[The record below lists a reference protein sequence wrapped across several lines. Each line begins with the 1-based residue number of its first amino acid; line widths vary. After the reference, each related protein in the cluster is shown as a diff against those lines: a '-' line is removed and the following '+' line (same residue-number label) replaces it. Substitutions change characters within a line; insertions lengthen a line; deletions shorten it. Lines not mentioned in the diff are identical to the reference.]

1 MAVTAF
7 GTNDPQAV
15 KLWSTV
21 TMREALKA
29 TMAKKLMGTN
39 KRSIIQRLTEL
50 EKSAGDTIKY
60 DLLMQMTG
68 AGVEGD
74 NRMRDNEEALVYYQ
88 DSVAI
93 DQLRNAHAFRR
104 MSQQRT
110 LHDMRVDAKGNLA
123 DWFAG
128 KFDDYMFRSLCGD
141 TTFSFAGNT
150 ATVPD
155 SDHFIVSGDV
165 TKTSAIATDETSLGN
180 NDQIQLAD
188 LDYAKE
194 AAKTLTPP
202 IRPAIIDGQEYFVV
216 ILHTYSVT
224 DIRLDVANS
233 AYTDWPTIQ
242 MYANKRGLQNPIF
255 TGALGV
261 YNGMILMESTRL
273 PAFDGAA
280 ASTVRRNL
288 FLGAQAG
295 VFAQGSAYDGIEK
308 ERMGKDNLMSWYE
321 QTDDFGNEKA
331 ISVGSIFGIK
341 SSLFNSKDYGKIVI
355 TSYAASH
362 NV

>member
-1 MAVTAF
+1 MAVTHF
-7 GTNDPQAV
+7 GTNDAQAV
-15 KLWSTV
+15 KLWSSL
-21 TMREALKA
+21 TMREALKP
-29 TMAKKLMGTN
+29 TMAKKLMGMGA
-39 KRSIIQRLTEL
+39 RAIIQELTDL
-50 EKSAGDTIKY
+50 KSNAGDQIKY

-68 AGVEGD
+68 NGVTGD
-74 NRMRDNEEALVYYQ
+74 NRMRDNEEPLVYYQ
-88 DSVAI
+88 DSVKI

-110 LHDMRVDAKGNLA
+110 LHDMRMDAKSNLA

-128 KFDDYMFRSLCGD
+128 KFDSYLFKYLCGD

-150 ATVPD
+150 PTAPD
-155 SDHFIVSGDV
+155 QDHTIISGDAA
-165 TKTSAIATDETSLGN
+165 SNATLTTAEASIGN
-180 NDQIQLAD
+180 NDQVSLAD
-188 LDYAKE
+188 FDYAKE
-194 AAKTLTPP
+194 SAKTLTPP
-202 IRPAIIDGQEYFVV
+202 IRPAQIEGGEYYVV
-216 ILHTYSVT
+216 ILHPYSVT

-242 MYANKRGLQNPIF
+242 MYANKRGLKNPIF

-261 YNGMILMESTRL
+261 YNNMILMESQYI
-273 PAFDGAA
+273 PSFAGAA
-280 ASTVRRNL
+280 AATVRRNL

-295 VFAQGSAYDGIEK
+295 VFARGSAYDGIEK
-308 ERMGKDNLMSWYE
+308 ERMGSDNLMSWYE

-341 SSLFNSKDYGKIVI
+341 DTVFNSKRYGII
-355 TSYAASH
+355 TISSYSASH

>member
-7 GTNDPQAV
+7 GTNDAQTV
-15 KLWSTV
+15 KLWSSL

-29 TMAKKLMGTN
+29 TMANKLMGTN
-39 KRSIIQRLTEL
+39 KRSVIQRLTEL

-68 AGVEGD
+68 AGVTGD

-88 DSVAI
+88 DSVMI

-110 LHDMRVDAKGNLA
+110 LHDMRMDAKSNLA

-128 KFDDYMFRSLCGD
+128 KFDSYMFRALCGD
-141 TTFSFAGNT
+141 TTFNFAGNT
-150 ATVPD
+150 GTAPD
-155 SDHFIVSGDV
+155 GDHYIVSGDV
-165 TKTSAIATDETSLGN
+165 SHSGTIATDEGSLGN

-188 LDYAKE
+188 LDFAKE
-194 AAKTLTPP
+194 SAKTLTPP
-202 IRPAIIDGQEYFVV
+202 IRPAMYDGGEYYIVV
-216 ILHTYSVT
+216 LHPYSAT

-233 AYTDWPTIQ
+233 AYIDWPTIQ
-242 MYANKRGLQNPIF
+242 MYANKRGLKNPIF

-261 YNGMILMESTRL
+261 YNGMILMESTYL

-280 ASTVRRNL
+280 SGTVRRNL

-295 VFAQGSAYDGIEK
+295 VFALGSAYDGIEK
-308 ERMGKDNLMSWYE
+308 ERVGKDNIMSWYE
-321 QTDDFGNEKA
+321 QTDDYGNEKG

-341 SSLFNSKDYGKIVI
+341 ATRFNSKDYGKIII

-362 NV
+362 AS

>member
-7 GTNDPQAV
+7 GTSDPQAI

-29 TMAKKLMGTN
+29 TMANKLMGSG
-39 KRSIIQRLTEL
+39 KRAIVQRLTEL
-50 EKSAGDTIKY
+50 EKSAGDTIKF

-68 AGVEGD
+68 AGVTGD
-74 NRMRDNEEALVYYQ
+74 NRMRDNEEKLVYYQ

-110 LHDMRVDAKGNLA
+110 LHDMRMDAKTNLA

-128 KFDDYMFRSLCGD
+128 TFDTYLFNYLCGN
-141 TTFSFAGNT
+141 TAFSFAGNT
-150 ATVPD
+150 PTAPD
-155 SDHFIVSGDV
+155 ADHYIVSGDV
-165 TKTSAIATDETSLGN
+165 ANSGTIATDEGSLGN

-202 IRPAIIDGQEYFVV
+202 IRPAMIEGGEYYV
-216 ILHTYSVT
+216 IVLHEYSVT

-242 MYANKRGLQNPIF
+242 MYANKRGLKNPIF

-261 YNGMILMESTRL
+261 YNGMILMSSTYL
-273 PAFDGAA
+273 PSFAGAA
-280 ASTVRRNL
+280 AGTVRRNL

-295 VFAQGSAYDGIEK
+295 VFAMGNAYDGIEK

-331 ISVGSIFGIK
+331 ISVGSIFGMK
-341 SSLFNSKDYGKIVI
+341 STLFNSKDYGKIVI
-355 TSYAASH
+355 SSYAASH

>member
-7 GTNDPQAV
+7 GTSDAQTI

-29 TMAKKLMGTN
+29 TMMNRLMGSG
-39 KRSIIQRLTEL
+39 KRAIIQRLTEL
-50 EKSAGDTIKY
+50 EKSAGDVIKY

-68 AGVEGD
+68 DGVTGD

-88 DSVAI
+88 DSVSI

-110 LHDMRVDAKGNLA
+110 LHDMRMDAKTNLA

-128 KFDDYMFRSLCGD
+128 KFDTYGFNYLCGN
-141 TTFSFAGNT
+141 TNFSFAGNT
-150 ATVPD
+150 PTDPD
-155 SDHFIVSGDV
+155 SAHYIVSGDV
-165 TKTSAIATDETSLGN
+165 AHSGTIDTDEGSLGN

-202 IRPAIIDGQEYFVV
+202 IRPAQFEGQDYFVV
-216 ILHTYSVT
+216 ILHPYSVT

-242 MYANKRGLQNPIF
+242 MYANKRGLKNPIF

-261 YNGMILMESTRL
+261 YNGMVLMESTYL
-273 PAFDGAA
+273 PVFKTA
-280 ASTVRRNL
+280 VRRNL
-288 FLGAQAG
+288 FLGAQSG
-295 VFAQGSAYDGIEK
+295 VFAMGSAYDSIEK

-331 ISVGSIFGIK
+331 ISVGSIFGMK
-341 SSLFNSKDYGKIVI
+341 STLFNSKDYGKLVI
-355 TSYAASH
+355 TSYSASH

>member
-7 GTNDPQAV
+7 GTNDAQTV

-29 TMAKKLMGTN
+29 TMAKKLMGTS
-39 KRSIIQRLTEL
+39 KRAIIQRMTEL
-50 EKSAGDTIKY
+50 EKGAGDQIKY

-68 AGVEGD
+68 AGVSGD

-88 DSVAI
+88 DDIKI

-110 LHDMRVDAKGNLA
+110 LHDMRMDAKENLA

-128 KFDDYMFRSLCGD
+128 TFDNYLFRSLCGD

-150 ATVPD
+150 ATDPD
-155 SDHFIVSGDV
+155 SDHYVISGDV
-165 TKTSAIATDETSLGN
+165 ASTGVIATDEQSLGN

-202 IRPAIIDGQEYFVV
+202 IRPAMIDGQEMYVV
-216 ILHTYSVT
+216 VLHEYSVT

-233 AYTDWPTIQ
+233 AYTDWSTIQ
-242 MYANKRGLQNPIF
+242 MYANKRGLSNPIF

-261 YNGMILMESTRL
+261 YNGMILLSSTRL
-273 PAFDGAA
+273 PAFDGTAA
-280 ASTVRRNL
+280 NTVRRNL

-295 VFAQGSAYDGIEK
+295 CFALGSAYDGIEK

-321 QTDDFGNEKA
+321 QTDDYGNEKG
-331 ISVGSIFGIK
+331 ISCGSIFGIK
-341 SSLFNSKDYGKIVI
+341 STLFNSKDYGKMVI

>member
-1 MAVTAF
+1 MAVTHF
-7 GTNDPQAV
+7 GTNDAQAI

-29 TMAKKLMGTN
+29 TMMNKLMGSG
-39 KRSIIQRLTEL
+39 KRAIIQRLTEL
-50 EKSAGDTIKY
+50 EKSAGDQIKY

-68 AGVEGD
+68 NGVEGD
-74 NRMRDNEEALVYYQ
+74 NRMRDHEEALVYYQ
-88 DSVAI
+88 DSVKI

-110 LHDMRVDAKGNLA
+110 LHDMRMDAKSNLA

-128 KFDDYMFRSLCGD
+128 KFDTYGFNYLCGN
-141 TTFSFAGNT
+141 TGFSFAGNT
-150 ATVPD
+150 PTNPD
-155 SDHFIVSGDV
+155 SDHYIISGDV
-165 TKTSAIATDETSLGN
+165 ASTGVIATDEGSLGN

-188 LDYAKE
+188 MDYAKE

-202 IRPAIIDGQEYFVV
+202 LRPAQIEGGEYYVV
-216 ILHTYSVT
+216 ILHPYSVT

-242 MYANKRGLQNPIF
+242 MYANKRGLKNPIF

-261 YNGMILMESTRL
+261 YNGMILMESTYL
-273 PAFDGAA
+273 PSFTGAA
-280 ASTVRRNL
+280 AGTVRRNL

-295 VFAQGSAYDGIEK
+295 VFAMGSAYDGIEK

-331 ISVGSIFGIK
+331 ISVGSIFGMK
-341 SSLFNSKDYGKIVI
+341 ATLFNSKDYGKIVI

>member
-7 GTNDPQAV
+7 GTNDAQAV

-29 TMAKKLMGTN
+29 TMMNKLMGSG
-39 KRSIIQRLTEL
+39 KRAIIQRLTEL

-68 AGVEGD
+68 SGVEGD
-74 NRMRDNEEALVYYQ
+74 NRMRDNEEPLVYYQ

-110 LHDMRVDAKGNLA
+110 LHDMRMDAKSNLA

-128 KFDDYMFRSLCGD
+128 KFDSYGFRCLCGD

-155 SDHFIVSGDV
+155 SDHYIISGDV
-165 TKTSAIATDETSLGN
+165 ATTGVITTDEQSLGN

-202 IRPAIIDGQEYFVV
+202 IRPAQFEGSEYYVV

-242 MYANKRGLQNPIF
+242 MYANKRGLKNPIF

-261 YNGMILMESTRL
+261 YNGMILMESTYL
-273 PAFDGAA
+273 PSFTGAA
-280 ASTVRRNL
+280 AGTVRRNL

-295 VFAQGSAYDGIEK
+295 VFAMGSAYDGIEK

-331 ISVGSIFGIK
+331 ISCGSIFGIK
-341 SSLFNSKDYGKIVI
+341 STLFNSKDYGRIII

>member
-7 GTNDPQAV
+7 GTNDAQTV

-21 TMREALKA
+21 TMREALKS
-29 TMAKKLMGTN
+29 TMMNRLMGSS
-39 KRSIIQRLTEL
+39 KRAIIQRLTEL
-50 EKSAGDTIKY
+50 EKSAGDQIKY

-74 NRMRDNEEALVYYQ
+74 NRMRDNEEPLVYHQ
-88 DSVAI
+88 DSVKI

-110 LHDMRVDAKGNLA
+110 LHDLRMDAKGNLA

-128 KFDDYMFRSLCGD
+128 KMDDYCFRSLCGD
-141 TTFSFAGNT
+141 TTFSFASNT
-150 ATVPD
+150 ATDPD
-155 SDHFIVSGDV
+155 SDHYIISGDV
-165 TKTSAIATDETSLGN
+165 ASTGVIATDEETLGN

-202 IRPAIIDGQEYFVV
+202 IRPAIYDGQEYYVI
-216 ILHTYSVT
+216 ILHEYSVT

-261 YNGMILMESTRL
+261 YNGMILMSSTYL

-280 ASTVRRNL
+280 SSTVRRNL
-288 FLGAQAG
+288 FLGAQSG

-331 ISVGSIFGIK
+331 ISVGSIFGLK
-341 SSLFNSKDYGKIVI
+341 STKFNDKDYGRIII

>member
-7 GTNDPQAV
+7 GTNDAQTV

-29 TMAKKLMGTN
+29 TMMKRLMGTN

-68 AGVEGD
+68 DGVAGD
-74 NRMRDNEEALVYYQ
+74 NRMRDNEEALTYYQ

-110 LHDMRVDAKGNLA
+110 LHDMRVDAKSNLA

-128 KFDDYMFRSLCGD
+128 TFDTYGFNFLCGK

-150 ATVPD
+150 PTAPD
-155 SDHFIVSGDV
+155 ADHYIVSGDV
-165 TKTSAIATDETSLGN
+165 ANSGVIATDEGSLGN

-202 IRPAIIDGQEYFVV
+202 IRPAIFDGLEYYVV
-216 ILHTYSVT
+216 ILHSYSVT

-242 MYANKRGLQNPIF
+242 MYANKRGLSNPIF

-261 YNGMILMESTRL
+261 YNGMILLESTYL
-273 PAFDGAA
+273 PAFTGAA

-288 FLGAQAG
+288 FLGAQSG

-321 QTDDFGNEKA
+321 QTDDYGNEKG
-331 ISVGSIFGIK
+331 ISVGCIFGIK
-341 SSLFNSKDYGKIVI
+341 STLFNSKDYGKIVI
-355 TSYAASH
+355 SSYAASH

>member
-1 MAVTAF
+1 MANTSF
-7 GTNDPQAV
+7 GTNSPQTV
-15 KLWSTV
+15 KLWSNV
-21 TMREALKA
+21 TMREALKP
-29 TMAKKLMGTN
+29 TMANKLMGAGS
-39 KRSIIQRLTEL
+39 RAPLQRLTEL
-50 EKSAGDTIKY
+50 EKNAGDQIKY

-68 AGVEGD
+68 AGVTGD
-74 NRMRDNEEALVYYQ
+74 NRMRDNEEPLVYYQ
-88 DSVAI
+88 DSVLI
-93 DQLRNAHAFRR
+93 DQLRNAHSFRR

-110 LHDMRVDAKGNLA
+110 LHDLRVDAKTNLA
-123 DWFAG
+123 DWWAG
-128 KFDDYMFRSLCGD
+128 TFDTYLFNYLCGN
-141 TTFSFAGNT
+141 TGFSFAGNT
-150 ATVPD
+150 PTAPD
-155 SDHFIVSGDV
+155 SDHYIVSGDV
-165 TKTSAIATDETSLGN
+165 SHTGVIATDEASLGN

-202 IRPAIIDGQEYFVV
+202 IRPAQIDGGEYYVV

-233 AYTDWPTIQ
+233 AYVDWPTIQ
-242 MYANKRGLQNPIF
+242 MYARERGKQNPIF

-261 YNGMILMESTRL
+261 YNGMILLDSTYL
-273 PAFDGAA
+273 PAFNGAA
-280 ASTVRRNL
+280 VNTVRRNL

-295 VFAQGSAYDGIEK
+295 VFALGSAYDGMEK

-331 ISVGSIFGIK
+331 ISCGCIFGMK
-341 SSLFNSKDYGKIVI
+341 STLFNSKDYGKIVI
-355 TSYAASH
+355 SSYSASH

>member
-1 MAVTAF
+1 MITAF

-15 KLWSTV
+15 KFWSSV
-21 TMREALKA
+21 TMREALKP
-29 TMAKKLMGTN
+29 TMMNRLMGSGG
-39 KRSIIQRLTEL
+39 RAIIQRLTEL
-50 EKSAGDTIKY
+50 EKSAGDTIKF
-60 DLLMQMTG
+60 DVLMQMTG
-68 AGVEGD
+68 SGVEGD
-74 NRMRDNEEALVYYQ
+74 NRMRDNEEPLVYYQ
-88 DSVAI
+88 DSVKI

-110 LHDMRVDAKGNLA
+110 LHDMRSDAKANLA

-128 KFDDYMFRSLCGD
+128 KFDSYGFRALCGD

-150 ATVPD
+150 ATAPD
-155 SDHFIVSGDV
+155 SDHYIISGDV
-165 TKTSAIATDETSLGN
+165 ASTGVIATDEASLGN

-202 IRPAIIDGQEYFVV
+202 IRTAQIEGGDYYAV
-216 ILHTYSVT
+216 ILHPYSVT

-233 AYTDWPTIQ
+233 AYTDWATIQ
-242 MYANKRGLQNPIF
+242 MYANKRGLKNPIF

-261 YNGMILMESTRL
+261 YNGMILLESQYL
-273 PAFDGAA
+273 PAFAGAA
-280 ASTVRRNL
+280 AGTVRRNL

-295 VFAQGSAYDGIEK
+295 VFAIGSAYDGIEK

-331 ISVGSIFGIK
+331 ISCGSIFGIK
-341 SSLFNSKDYGKIVI
+341 STLFNSKDYGRIII